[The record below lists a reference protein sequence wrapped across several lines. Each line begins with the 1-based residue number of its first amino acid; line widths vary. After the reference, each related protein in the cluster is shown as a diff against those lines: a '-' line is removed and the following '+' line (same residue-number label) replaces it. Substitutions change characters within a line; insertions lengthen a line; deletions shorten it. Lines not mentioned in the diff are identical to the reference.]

1 MGTVPKDGDAHSILF
16 ACTGDKSL
24 HKASVALDENDV
36 SWLPHFREWN
46 QIIYKI
52 DPRKIILPISLESI
66 GSYAFGNCSSLK
78 FIHIPSRVTDISAC
92 AFYNCESLNK
102 VDFSYGLR
110 TISSSAFSGC
120 NCLSSLI
127 LPDSVEVIKS
137 GKDSFLRMDTLDAI
151 TISNRVSELP
161 TFFDTREVKYPL
173 FNGYIDHGWKS
184 KSPPPV
190 SYYDERETYQDTLS
204 IAYLPSGKRIETI
217 FPSLRQTPS
226 GTILSFSSSFMKP
239 TKRPSTIFHCIKI
252 YLLSVKLL
260 IRCFIRIERYL
271 RTHFAPFSTNPIS

>member
-1 MGTVPKDGDAHSILF
+1 MQWNIVDGRLVGF
-16 ACTGDKSL
+16 
-24 HKASVALDENDV
+24 
-36 SWLPHFREWN
+36 
-46 QIIYKI
+46 
-52 DPRKIILPISLESI
+52 
-66 GSYAFGNCSSLK
+66 
-78 FIHIPSRVTDISAC
+78 IPSRVTDISAC

-204 IAYLPSGKRIETI
+204 ETI
-217 FPSLRQTPS
+217 HIPYGMFQHMKSLESVTVPGS
-226 GTILSFSSSFMKP
+226 VGMIDVCCFADCESLETVILHEGTK
-239 TKRPSTIFHCIKI
+239 
-252 YLLSVKLL
+252 L
-260 IRCFIRIERYL
+260 IRDYAFANCPKLREVVLPNSLETIERYAFKGCSAL
-271 RTHFAPFSTNPIS
+271 NLLYIGPNVSLIEEGVFEGCTSLTVFVQAGSYAEKYAVEHEIAMEIKRI